1 MNLAASVAS
10 GMRDANN
17 EVMGSMRSFVISMLL
32 VLVGSSC
39 KDAKGNRSAPSTGSG
54 SAAVA
59 APETPKGPQ
68 PMETTY
74 DKMQADRA
82 DRAAEEAAKAAA
94 GSGSG
99 DDWVPAEYKSGAA
112 RWKDVGVY
120 VDGKPMGFLSFGELP
135 IALKPTWV
143 KDKVSAE
150 KRPNSDDLGWRWA
163 QQRFY
168 RFDEYLAAIG
178 INVKS
183 IKELHVYGPKFS
195 ETNIS
200 TAKDLLG
207 PKGKEFLFRFGGNVY
222 GKPIAKIPEAFGNGR
237 SADKIAS
244 VMVYI
249 KKKPPTIVHNVGLEL
264 DGEIQSGVPYYGE
277 PIRGGVRVYSDDKLI
292 AIIKRQELDAAK
304 AVKGPDGEL
313 TWKLADVLAAQGF
326 TPPKNLVEIWAVRD
340 EKREENFPAAEFAT
354 MTFSANSQAKGGV
367 LLGAGK
373 IRANTIA
380 MHSRALS
387 KEEIPAVTPDDE

>member
-1 MNLAASVAS
+1 MKWPASVAS

-17 EVMGSMRSFVISMLL
+17 EVMGSMRSILL
-32 VLVGSSC
+32 SIVVVFAGASC
-39 KDAKGNRSAPSTGSG
+39 KDATGKQGSSSATGSG
-54 SAAVA
+54 SAVKVVT
-59 APETPKGPQ
+59 PEAPKGPQ

-74 DKMQADRA
+74 DKMEADRL
-82 DRAAEEAAKAAA
+82 DREAEDKAKATP
-94 GSGSG
+94 GN
-99 DDWVPAEYKSGAA
+99 DDYVPAEFKAGAA
-112 RWKDVGVY
+112 RWKDVGIY
-120 VDGKPMGFLSFGELP
+120 VDGKPMGFLTFGELP

-150 KRPNSDDLGWRWA
+150 KRPGTDDPGWRWA

-168 RFDEYLAAIG
+168 RFDQYLAAIG
-178 INVKS
+178 IDVKS

-207 PKGKEFLFRFGGNVY
+207 PQGKEFMFRFGGNVF
-222 GKPIAKIPEAFGNGR
+222 GKPIARVPGGFGNGK

-249 KKKPPTIVHNVGLEL
+249 KKKPPHIVQNVGLEL
-264 DGEIQSGVPYYGE
+264 DGEIQNGVPYYGE
-277 PIRGGVRVYSDDKLI
+277 PIRGGVRVYLDDKLV

-313 TWKLADVLAAQGF
+313 SWKLADVLAAQGA
-326 TPPKNLVEIWAVRD
+326 TPKNVVELWAVRD
-340 EKREENFPAAEFAT
+340 EKREEKFPGADLAT
-354 MTFSANSQAKGGV
+354 LTFSASSQAKGGV
-367 LLGAGK
+367 LLGDK
-373 IRANTIA
+373 KVRANTIA
-380 MHSRALS
+380 LHTRAL
-387 KEEIPAVTPDDE
+387 KTEEIPVVTPDDE

>member
-1 MNLAASVAS
+1 
-10 GMRDANN
+10 MRDANN
-17 EVMGSMRSFVISMLL
+17 VVMGSMRSFVISMFV
-32 VLVGSSC
+32 VLAASSC
-39 KDAKGNRSAPSTGSG
+39 KDASSKQGSPTTGSAGVG
-54 SAAVA
+54 SATNVVT
-59 APETPKGPQ
+59 PETPKGPQ

-74 DKMQADRA
+74 DKMQADKA
-82 DRAAEEAAKAAA
+82 DRAAEEAAKAGAGS

-120 VDGKPMGFLSFGELP
+120 VDGKPMGFLTFGELP

-143 KDKVSAE
+143 KDKVSAD

-168 RFDEYLAAIG
+168 RFDEYLTAIG

-183 IKELHVYGPKFS
+183 IKQLHIYGPKFA

-207 PKGKEFLFRFGGNVY
+207 PKGKELMFRFGGNVY

-249 KKKPPTIVHNVGLEL
+249 KKKPPVIVHNVGLEL

-277 PIRGGVRVYSDDKLI
+277 PIRGGVRVYMDDKLI

-304 AVKGPDGEL
+304 AVKGADGEL
-313 TWKLADVLAAQGF
+313 SWKLSDVLAAQGA
-326 TPPKNLVEIWAVRD
+326 TPKNVVEIWAVRD
-340 EKREENFPAAEFAT
+340 EKREEHFPGADLET

-380 MHSRALS
+380 LHSRALV
-387 KEEIPAVTPDDE
+387 KAEIPVITPDDE

>member
-1 MNLAASVAS
+1 
-10 GMRDANN
+10 MRDANN

-39 KDAKGNRSAPSTGSG
+39 KDATSSKGSPSTGSAG
-54 SAAVA
+54 SAAKVV
-59 APETPKGPQ
+59 APETPTGRQ

-74 DKMQADRA
+74 DKMQADRI
-82 DRAAEEAAKAAA
+82 DREAEAAAKAGS

-120 VDGKPMGFLSFGELP
+120 VDGKPMGFLTFGELP
-135 IALKPTWV
+135 IALKPTWI

-150 KRPNSDDLGWRWA
+150 KRPNSDDPGWRWA

-207 PKGKEFLFRFGGNVY
+207 PKGKEFMFRFGGNVY
-222 GKPIAKIPEAFGNGR
+222 GKPIMKIPEAFGNGR

-249 KKKPPTIVHNVGLEL
+249 KKKPPVIVHNVGLEL

-277 PIRGGVRVYSDDKLI
+277 PIRGGVRVYMDDKLI
-292 AIIKRQELDAAK
+292 AIIKRQELDVAK
-304 AVKGPDGEL
+304 AVKGADGEL
-313 TWKLADVLAAQGF
+313 SWKLA
-326 TPPKNLVEIWAVRD
+326 D
-340 EKREENFPAAEFAT
+340 EKREEHFPGADLET
-354 MTFSANSQAKGGV
+354 MMFSANSQAKGGV
-367 LLGAGK
+367 LLGSGK
-373 IRANTIA
+373 VRANTIA
-380 MHSRALS
+380 LHTRALS
-387 KEEIPAVTPDDE
+387 KAEIPVVTPDDE